1 MSKLATLW
9 ETTSA
14 LSTMELLTYL
24 ITERFSGRTVVT
36 ASLRARS
43 VVVLKLISRIAPET
57 PVVFCHAAQLY
68 PESISYRERLIAML
82 GLEDV
87 RDVDSHVA
95 NLDQSQPAPNDHD
108 HVERIRADDLVGGG
122 TVSELV
128 HLNADLAD
136 FDCWISAVYHDKAPA
151 GVKHR
156 VDLDGRLVKVNPLL
170 DWSDADVRRFMLA
183 NELPYH
189 PRVSVAKPEQPDA
202 DRETS
207 PLYSY

>member
-1 MSKLATLW
+1 MAKLATLW
-9 ETTSA
+9 ETTSP
-14 LSTMELLTYL
+14 LSTVELLQHL
-24 ITERFSGRTVVT
+24 ITERFPGRTVVT

-43 VVVLKLISRIAPET
+43 VVVLALISRIAPET

-68 PESISYRERLIAML
+68 PESISYRERLIAL
-82 GLEDV
+82 FGLEDV
-87 RDVDSHVA
+87 RDVDSHVV
-95 NLDQSQPAPNDHD
+95 NLNPCRPAPNDRD

-128 HLNADLAD
+128 HLNAVMAD
-136 FDCWISAVYHDKAPA
+136 FDCWISAVYHEKSPP
-151 GVKHR
+151 GLKHR

-189 PRVSVAKPEQPDA
+189 PRVAAAKPEQPA
-202 DRETS
+202 GERETS

>member
-1 MSKLATLW
+1 MPKLAVLW
-9 ETTSA
+9 ETTTP
-14 LSTMELLTYL
+14 LSTADLLKYL
-24 ITERFSGRTVVT
+24 ITERFPGRTVVT

-43 VVVLKLISRIAPET
+43 VVVLKLISRIAPAT
-57 PVVFCHAAQLY
+57 PIVFCHAAQLY

-87 RDVDSHVA
+87 RDLDSHVA

-128 HLNADLAD
+128 HLNTALAD
-136 FDCWISAVYHDKAPA
+136 FDCWISAVYHEKPPA
-151 GVKHR
+151 GLKHR

-170 DWSDADVRRFMLA
+170 HWSDADVRRFMLA

-189 PRVSVAKPEQPDA
+189 PRVAIAKPEQPA
-202 DRETS
+202 EGRETS

>member
-1 MSKLATLW
+1 MSKLAALW
-9 ETTSA
+9 ETTSP
-14 LSTMELLTYL
+14 LSTVELLRHL
-24 ITERFSGRTVVT
+24 ITERYVGRTVVT

-57 PVVFCHAAQLY
+57 PIVFCHAAQLY
-68 PESISYRERLIAML
+68 PESISYRERLIATL
-82 GLEDV
+82 GLEDC

-108 HVERIRADDLVGGG
+108 HVERIHADDLVGGG
-122 TVSELV
+122 TVFELV
-128 HLNADLAD
+128 HLNNSLAD
-136 FDCWISAVYHDKAPA
+136 FDCWISAVYHEKPPA
-151 GVKHR
+151 GIKHR

-170 DWSDADVRRFMLA
+170 RWSDADVRRFMLA

-189 PRVSVAKPEQPDA
+189 PRVAAVRPEQPA
-202 DRETS
+202 EDRETS